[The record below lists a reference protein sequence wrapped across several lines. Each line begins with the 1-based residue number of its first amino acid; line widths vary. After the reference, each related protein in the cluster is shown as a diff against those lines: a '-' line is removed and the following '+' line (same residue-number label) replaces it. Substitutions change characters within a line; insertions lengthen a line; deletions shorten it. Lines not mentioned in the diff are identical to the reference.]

1 VRDAIRT
8 LDFPPPPHHYF
19 PIERNREVRGGKEKN
34 ERERERGREREKERE
49 AEKDASPRLDFVRGI
64 G

>member
-34 ERERERGREREKERE
+34 EREREREGGKEKKREKQKKMLRR
-49 AEKDASPRLDFVRGI
+49 D
-64 G
+64 